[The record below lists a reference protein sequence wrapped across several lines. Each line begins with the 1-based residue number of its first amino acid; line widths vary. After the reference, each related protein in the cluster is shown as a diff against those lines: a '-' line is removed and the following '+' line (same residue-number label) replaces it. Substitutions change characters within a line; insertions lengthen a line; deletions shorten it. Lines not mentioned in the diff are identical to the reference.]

1 VTCSDAIYNVADLF
15 LVLIH
20 YPCLDRQGRIVT
32 TAITSLDLHDIVRSA
47 RTFGVRAVYVANP
60 VREQREFAARV
71 RDHWFEEPG
80 RKFDSRRREA
90 LELMRIVDDLDQAVA
105 DVERVTGRPPVLI
118 YTSAHAHDGMG
129 CEQLRARIDS
139 DDSPV
144 LLMFGTGF
152 GLAPAVRERADV
164 ILNAIEGG
172 DSYNHLSVRAA
183 VAIFLDRLRGR

>member
-1 VTCSDAIYNVADLF
+1 VADLF

-47 RTFGVRAVYVANP
+47 RTFGVSAVYIANP

-80 RKFDSRRREA
+80 RRFDSRRREA

-105 DVERVTGRPPVLI
+105 DIERMTQRRPTLI
-118 YTSAHAHDGMG
+118 YTSAQAREGISCD
-129 CEQLRARIDS
+129 QLRGRMTS
-139 DDSPV
+139 DDSPI

-164 ILNAIEGG
+164 ILEAIEGS
-172 DSYNHLSVRAA
+172 DDYNHLSVRAA
-183 VAIFLDRLRGR
+183 VAIFLDRLRSR

>member
-1 VTCSDAIYNVADLF
+1 MADLF
-15 LVLIH
+15 LILIH

-90 LELMRIVDDLDQAVA
+90 LELMRIVDDLDQAM
-105 DVERVTGRPPVLI
+105 DDIERTNGRRPLLAF
-118 YTSAHAHDGMG
+118 TSAQAHDGIG
-129 CEQLRARIDS
+129 AEQLRERLASGGPPI
-139 DDSPV
+139 

-152 GLAPAVRERADV
+152 GLAPAVRERADI